1 MDRDDFIED
10 LKRQFADSI
19 TEAYL
24 ECEHEKGAVDYPALK
39 DRIEKIGKAAKV
51 DGLKTTEYHELVCC
65 VLPHDIVESLYAEE
79 FLSKAG

>member
-65 VLPHDIVESLYAEE
+65 VLPHDIVESLYPEE